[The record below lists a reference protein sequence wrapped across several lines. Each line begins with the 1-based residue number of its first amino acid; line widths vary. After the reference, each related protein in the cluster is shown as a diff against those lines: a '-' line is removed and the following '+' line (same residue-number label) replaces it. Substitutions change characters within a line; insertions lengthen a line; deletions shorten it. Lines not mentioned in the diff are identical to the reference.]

1 MNKLLVFV
9 AFMLGTVNAGRI
21 PQRDSQRE
29 VGTAVLRIEQMSWQ
43 DLVRQKFLL
52 DIVHRVQQPLEQHDL
67 KQLDQGLITDEDR
80 YRFGIDEQIQSIIDL
95 DRQRRLL
102 NQQQIYSMRNAD
114 HVLQL
119 RGIFRILAFSID
131 FETLQ
136 RNAIYLRRNINPVL
150 FVHGLTLAIRS
161 HPDTQG
167 LIMPG
172 MQEIL
177 PELYLDREMM
187 QRIQRVQLDLEHST
201 RPTLM
206 SLVGLGQSLR
216 GVHPLM
222 NMLMPWRELHRRLA
236 LRGQQLREN
245 PNRLVVPMQTENR
258 GMSLLTEDIGMRI
271 FVQNLVSNLAVIE
284 DSRMGNKNVMDLDME
299 QRRQQQEN
307 VEDERFLDALL
318 RNEMNN
324 EESPSRPQFSGRR
337 LTLERNVGQGV
348 QRMTSRISDGD
359 DQLPSVDTNDE
370 RLLHVGQ
377 RRQHLNAK
385 GREQEQ
391 LDTGLRGLSRGK
403 HLSEGRRVDQEQ
415 IRQGSQHLWSM
426 ENLDDSLP
434 TMRRDDERLVHIN
447 RRRLDQT
454 AENMMPRRTNPNDE
468 DTMTEEDIMQLIR
481 SRLNQLNEIMTRKRK
496 EQTEQE
502 RFMCMVRGDDQSEQ
516 EQELDDDF
524 RLMSLPEVA
533 APSQRRNNRPEQRRR
548 YRRSLDT
555 WDNEQVTRHSEVLA
569 HTLRQLVARLNQE
582 RISLRLGNEEM
593 DLIDSSRLILPSEN
607 QARRNRV
614 LLDQINR
621 MASILGQLIN
631 RSIRVA
637 DSALGQLDETLRL
650 DRMMGEILTG
660 RLGDTGVLR
669 ILRELFQD
677 STDRQM
683 DALGLDVS
691 LNNRVLQCTL
701 RRILDVVDEQREQQL
716 GAYRREQLDLPGV
729 TINEVR
735 VSRLSTRIEEGD
747 MDVSSLLEQPQ
758 QMQML
763 VRQRR
768 LDNLPFTID
777 LNINSERAQEQDVV
791 IRLLLGPRQDA
802 EGRNLSLEQRRKSF
816 VLLDAIR
823 AKLQSGR
830 NRVQHRSTNIGWTT
844 RDVTP
849 YSEIYRRVMNT
860 MRGQQ
865 EQLTVEDLVGD
876 NGRFPQRLLLPHGRP
891 EGLPMQLLVIVSPLE
906 RQEHRVP
913 LERTGGLMGISQ
925 GAIEDKRPLGFPLD
939 RRIDNEQDLLANSN
953 VQLQNVVIFHEN

>member
-9 AFMLGTVNAGRI
+9 AFVLGTVNAGRI

-29 VGTAVLRIEQMSWQ
+29 VGTADLRIEQMSWQ

-80 YRFGIDEQIQSIIDL
+80 YRFGIDEQMQSIIDL

-102 NQQQIYSMRNAD
+102 SQQQIYSIRNAD

-119 RGIFRILAFSID
+119 RGIIRILAFSID

-187 QRIQRVQLDLEHST
+187 QRIQRMQLDLEHST

-216 GVHPLM
+216 GVNPLM

-236 LRGQQLREN
+236 LRGQQLRET
-245 PNRLVVPMQTENR
+245 PNRLVVPMQTENQ

-284 DSRMGNKNVMDLDME
+284 DPTDSRMGNNNDMDLDME

-318 RNEMNN
+318 RNEINN
-324 EESPSRPQFSGRR
+324 EESPSGPQFSGRR

-377 RRQHLNAK
+377 RRQHLNAI

-415 IRQGSQHLWSM
+415 IQLGSQHLGNM
-426 ENLDDSLP
+426 ENLDDNLP

-454 AENMMPRRTNPNDE
+454 AENMIPRRINPNGE

-502 RFMCMVRGDDQSEQ
+502 RFMSMVRGDDQSEQ
-516 EQELDDDF
+516 EQE
-524 RLMSLPEVA
+524 EVA
-533 APSQRRNNRPEQRRR
+533 APYQRRNNRPEQRQR

-593 DLIDSSRLILPSEN
+593 NLMDSSCLILPSEN

-621 MASILGQLIN
+621 VKSILGQLIN

-650 DRMMGEILTG
+650 ERVMGEILTG

-691 LNNRVLQCTL
+691 LNNRVQQCTL

-716 GAYRREQLDLPGV
+716 GAYRREQLDMPGV

-777 LNINSERAQEQDVV
+777 LDINSERAQEQDVV

-802 EGRNLSLEQRRKSF
+802 EGRDLSLEQRRKNF

-823 AKLQSGR
+823 ARLQSGR

-906 RQEHRVP
+906 RQEHRVL

-925 GAIEDKRPLGFPLD
+925 AAIEDKRPLGFPLD
-939 RRIDNEQDLLANSN
+939 RRIDNEQELLANSN
-953 VQLQNVVIFHEN
+953 VQLQNVVILHEN